1 MSFRQ
6 HLRQVCD
13 GVEGA
18 VACSL
23 MAVDGIEVETHL
35 AAEDAQVDLRT
46 LLVEYSGLFRTATD
60 ATLANEA
67 GDLQELCVS
76 TDKLTAVAR
85 LVSPEYFMVVALR
98 PDGNTGKARYLL
110 RITAPRVRSEL

>member
-1 MSFRQ
+1 MSFRR
-6 HLRQVCD
+6 HLQDVCERI
-13 GVEGA
+13 EGA

-35 AAEDAQVDLRT
+35 AAPEAEFDLRA

-60 ATLANEA
+60 AAQSNQA
-67 GDLQELCVS
+67 GEVDELSVS

-85 LVSPEYFMVVALR
+85 VVSPEYFIVVALR
-98 PDGNTGKARYLL
+98 PGGNQGKARYLL
-110 RITAPRVRSEL
+110 RLTAPKVRAEL

>member
-6 HLRQVCD
+6 HLREVCD
-13 GVEGA
+13 RVEGA

-35 AAEDAQVDLRT
+35 AAEGAEVDLRS
-46 LLVEYSGLFRTATD
+46 LLVEYSGLFRAASD
-60 ATLANEA
+60 ATQANQA
-67 GDLQELCVS
+67 GGVEELCVS

-85 LVSPEYFMVVALR
+85 LVSPEYFMLVALR
-98 PDGNTGKARYLL
+98 PDGNQGKARYVL
-110 RITAPRVRSEL
+110 RVTAPKVKAEL